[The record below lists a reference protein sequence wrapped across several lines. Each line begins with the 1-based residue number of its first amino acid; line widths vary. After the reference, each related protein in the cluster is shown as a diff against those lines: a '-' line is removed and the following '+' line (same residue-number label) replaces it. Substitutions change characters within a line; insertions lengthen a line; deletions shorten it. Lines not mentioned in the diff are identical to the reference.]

1 MADHMNT
8 TGHNIKWDHFD
19 FLASGKTDFQVFQCK
34 IEETL
39 FIQELKPSL
48 NVSVSSAMKS
58 VRQVDVL
65 LQIILFFSLDFRPLI
80 FTINTVSKTLQQ
92 SLLKM
97 YVD

>member
-1 MADHMNT
+1 MNT

-19 FLASGKTDFQVFQCK
+19 FLASGKTDFLFFQCK
-34 IEETL
+34 IEKTL